1 LIRISI
7 GAKHSELKGQLNTI
21 SIASPDNPL
30 VELKQYVSFW
40 SSSTSFILTL
50 STIPFLLPPRLQLLV
65 HAQLPT

>member
-40 SSSTSFILTL
+40 SSSTSFIFDPLND
-50 STIPFLLPPRLQLLV
+50 SLPPTAEAAV
-65 HAQLPT
+65 VSACAAAD